1 MKFLLIILESF
12 RFEDEEAWGR
22 HSVLS
27 FLAYSLKIDTSE
39 SFIVLFYPSVPP
51 SYFAICSCKKV
62 IGDIR
67 NKTWGFEF
75 LKITVPVTS
84 LTEQDFSLIQ
94 ILFCALKWHRPL
106 WVSCDLYPSIRST
119 ASPISRVVHV
129 MWFSFSLVSHHL
141 SSYQPIIIHTYRLPY
156 MRCLY
161 A

>member
-1 MKFLLIILESF
+1 MRKTFNFKFSRLFSKN
-12 RFEDEEAWGR
+12 R
-22 HSVLS
+22 HPGKLHCT
-27 FLAYSLKIDTSE
+27 FFSLQCPPPPPTSY
-39 SFIVLFYPSVPP
+39 V
-51 SYFAICSCKKV
+51 AICSCREV

-94 ILFCALKWHRPL
+94 ILFCALKWHRPR
-106 WVSCDLYPSIRST
+106 WVSCDQYPNIRST

-129 MWFSFSLVSHHL
+129 MWSSFSLVSHHL
-141 SSYQPIIIHTYRLPY
+141 TSYQPIIIHTYRLPY

>member
-1 MKFLLIILESF
+1 MLYFGLQTDVPYLNRGQGL
-12 RFEDEEAWGR
+12 
-22 HSVLS
+22 SVLAAHYHAS
-27 FLAYSLKIDTSE
+27 F
-39 SFIVLFYPSVPP
+39 PSVPP
-51 SYFAICSCKKV
+51 FPTPLPPTGKPLSFTICSSEKV

-94 ILFCALKWHRPL
+94 ILFCALKWHRPR
-106 WVSCDLYPSIRST
+106 WVSCDQYPNIRST

-141 SSYQPIIIHTYRLPY
+141 SSYQSIIIHTYRLPY

>member
-1 MKFLLIILESF
+1 MKFLLTILESF
-12 RFEDEEAWGR
+12 RFEDEDDIQFYVLRLFSKNR
-22 HSVLS
+22 HPGKLNCT
-27 FLAYSLKIDTSE
+27 FFRLQC
-39 SFIVLFYPSVPP
+39 PP

-75 LKITVPVTS
+75 VKITVPVTS

-94 ILFCALKWHRPL
+94 ILFCALKWHRPR
-106 WVSCDLYPSIRST
+106 WVSCDQYPNIRST

-129 MWFSFSLVSHHL
+129 MWSSFSLVSHHL
-141 SSYQPIIIHTYRLPY
+141 TSYQPIIIHTYRLPY